1 MKQFP
6 IFYDDIKDLKWTE
19 YCKKF
24 NTETLYF
31 TDKDESKLITVA
43 EGSGDNLT
51 NEDIDEGYKD
61 YWYVEVYNNE
71 GGIGGGMLLLPKLIK
86 ETNMTIAE
94 TIKFIQD
101 NKDAFDEVNL
111 SDMNLIGV
119 GKGEELLEHFEE
131 IESAKYR

>member
-1 MKQFP
+1 MKQFST
-6 IFYDDIKDLKWTE
+6 FYNDIKDLNWTD
-19 YCKKF
+19 YCKRF
-24 NTETLYF
+24 HTETLYF

-51 NEDIDEGYKD
+51 NEDIDEGLKD

-71 GGIGGGMLLLPKLIK
+71 GNIGGGMLLLPELIK
-86 ETNMTIAE
+86 ETNMNIAE

-131 IESAKYR
+131 IENAKYR